1 MKGKNNVGKRN
12 KWRKSMVLALALA
25 GGLLFNTVQP
35 TVVHAEETS
44 QQMMD
49 KKAKIDTEVKKLQE
63 ELTKLQKEIDEKV
76 KVFNKVQADIKE
88 VDANIVDTKKRI
100 EQRSAILSDRMAA
113 YQAQDNTVGI
123 YLNAVLESKSFADL
137 MDRVVAVKTLMD
149 ADQELVDQQE
159 ADKANLEKQKATLD
173 EKQKELQKQF
183 QELQQKESEME
194 VKKAE
199 NEAKSLALKAQIAT
213 KQEEERLEAERKAA
227 EEEAARL
234 RALQAATPVV
244 QATNNNNNNNSD
256 TNTNTN
262 DNSNSNSNANNSSKA
277 NNVKSPQKVVVGS
290 GSGTASSGDA
300 ISTAKQF
307 LGRSYVWGGSN
318 PSTGFDCSGLVQWSY
333 KQAGV
338 SLPRTASQQYLATQ
352 RISASEAR
360 VGDLVFFSYGSGIAH
375 VGIYLG
381 NNTMIDA
388 QNKGVVIESL
398 DWWNQYLVGF
408 GRI

>member
-1 MKGKNNVGKRN
+1 MGKRN

-35 TVVHAEETS
+35 TEVHAEETS
-44 QQMMD
+44 QQMID

-63 ELTKLQKEIDEKV
+63 ELTNLQKEIDEKV
-76 KVFNKVQADIKE
+76 KVFNKVQTDIKDVDADITE
-88 VDANIVDTKKRI
+88 TEKRI
-100 EQRSAILSDRMAA
+100 EQRSKILSERMAA
-113 YQAQDNTVGI
+113 YQAQDDTVGV
-123 YLNAVLESKSFADL
+123 YLNVVLESKSFADL

-199 NEAKSLALKAQIAT
+199 NEAKSLALKAEIAT
-213 KQEEERLEAERKAA
+213 KQEEERLEAERKKA

-234 RALQAATPVV
+234 RALQAVTPVV
-244 QATNNNNNNNSD
+244 QATNGNG
-256 TNTNTN
+256 N
-262 DNSNSNSNANNSSKA
+262 DNSNSNNENNDSDGKKGNS
-277 NNVKSPQKVVVGS
+277 QKVVVGS
-290 GSGTASSGDA
+290 GAGTASSGDA

-307 LGRSYVWGGSN
+307 LGSSYVWGGNN

-338 SLPRTASQQYLATQ
+338 SLPRTASQQYSATQ

-360 VGDLVFFSYGSGIAH
+360 VGDLVFFSYGSGVAH

-408 GRI
+408 GRVQ

>member
-1 MKGKNNVGKRN
+1 
-12 KWRKSMVLALALA
+12 MVLALTLA

-44 QQMMD
+44 QQMID
-49 KKAKIDTEVKKLQE
+49 KKAKVDTEVKKLHE

-100 EQRSAILSDRMAA
+100 EQRSTILSDRMAA
-113 YQAQDNTVGI
+113 YQAQDNTVGT
-123 YLNAVLESKSFADL
+123 YLNAVLEARSLADL

-159 ADKANLEKQKATLD
+159 ADKANLEKQKTTLD

-234 RALQAATPVV
+234 RALQATTPVV
-244 QATNNNNNNNSD
+244 QATNSNDNNNNSNDNDNNNNN
-256 TNTNTN
+256 
-262 DNSNSNSNANNSSKA
+262 NANNSSKA
-277 NNVKSPQKVVVGS
+277 NDVKSPQKVVVGS

-360 VGDLVFFSYGSGIAH
+360 VGDLVFFSYGSGVAH

-408 GRI
+408 GRIQ

>member
-1 MKGKNNVGKRN
+1 VGKRN

-25 GGLLFNTVQP
+25 GGLLFNTIQP
-35 TVVHAEETS
+35 TEVHAEETS
-44 QQMMD
+44 QQMIE
-49 KKAKIDTEVKKLQE
+49 KKAEIDAQVKKLQE
-63 ELTKLQKEIDEKV
+63 ELQKLQQEIDAKV
-76 KVFNKVQADIKE
+76 KVFKQVQADIKE
-88 VDANIVDTKKRI
+88 VDASIVETQKRI
-100 EQRSAILSDRMAA
+100 EQRSKILSERMAA
-113 YQAQDNTVGI
+113 YQAQDNTVGV
-123 YLNAVLESKSFADL
+123 YLNVVLEAKSFADL

-159 ADKANLEKQKATLD
+159 ADKASLEQQKATLD

-244 QATNNNNNNNSD
+244 QATQNND
-256 TNTNTN
+256 GG
-262 DNSNSNSNANNSSKA
+262 
-277 NNVKSPQKVVVGS
+277 VPQKIVMGS
-290 GSGTASSGDA
+290 GAGTASSGDA

-307 LGRSYVWGGSN
+307 LGRPYVWGGSN

-338 SLPRTASQQYLATQ
+338 SLPRTASQQYLVTQ

-360 VGDLVFFSYGSGIAH
+360 VGDLVFFSYGSGVAH

-388 QNKGVVIESL
+388 QNNGIVIESL

-408 GRI
+408 GRIQ

>member
-1 MKGKNNVGKRN
+1 
-12 KWRKSMVLALALA
+12 MVLALTLA

-44 QQMMD
+44 QQMID
-49 KKAKIDTEVKKLQE
+49 KKAKVDTEVKKLHE

-100 EQRSAILSDRMAA
+100 EQRSTILSDRMAA
-113 YQAQDNTVGI
+113 YQAQDNTVGT
-123 YLNAVLESKSFADL
+123 YLNAVLEARSLADL

-159 ADKANLEKQKATLD
+159 ADKANLEKQKTTLD

-234 RALQAATPVV
+234 RALQATTPVV
-244 QATNNNNNNNSD
+244 QATNSNDNNNNSNDNNNNSNDNNNNN
-256 TNTNTN
+256 
-262 DNSNSNSNANNSSKA
+262 NANNSSKA
-277 NNVKSPQKVVVGS
+277 NDVKSPQKVVVGS

-360 VGDLVFFSYGSGIAH
+360 VGDLVFFSYGSGVAH

-408 GRI
+408 CRIQ

>member
-1 MKGKNNVGKRN
+1 MGKRN

-44 QQMMD
+44 QQMID

-88 VDANIVDTKKRI
+88 VDADIVDTKKRI
-100 EQRSAILSDRMAA
+100 EQRSAILNDRMAA
-113 YQAQDNTVGI
+113 YQAQDNTVGV
-123 YLNAVLESKSFADL
+123 YLNAVLEAKSFADL

-244 QATNNNNNNNSD
+244 QATNNNANNN
-256 TNTNTN
+256 T
-262 DNSNSNSNANNSSKA
+262 SNSNTSNANNSGKA
-277 NNVKSPQKVVVGS
+277 NNEKASQKVVVGS

-408 GRI
+408 GRIQ

>member
-1 MKGKNNVGKRN
+1 
-12 KWRKSMVLALALA
+12 MVLALALA
-25 GGLLFNTVQP
+25 GGLLFNTIQP
-35 TVVHAEETS
+35 TEVHAEETS
-44 QQMMD
+44 QQMIE
-49 KKAKIDTEVKKLQE
+49 KKAEIDAQVKKLQE
-63 ELTKLQKEIDEKV
+63 ELTKLQQEIDAKV
-76 KVFNKVQADIKE
+76 KIFKQVQADIKE
-88 VDANIVDTKKRI
+88 VDASIVETQKRI
-100 EQRSAILSDRMAA
+100 EQRSKILSERMAA
-113 YQAQDNTVGI
+113 YQAQDNTVGV
-123 YLNAVLESKSFADL
+123 YLNVVLEAKSFADL

-159 ADKANLEKQKATLD
+159 ADKASLEQQKATLD

-244 QATNNNNNNNSD
+244 QATQNND
-256 TNTNTN
+256 GG
-262 DNSNSNSNANNSSKA
+262 
-277 NNVKSPQKVVVGS
+277 VPQKIVMGS
-290 GSGTASSGDA
+290 GAGTASSGDA

-307 LGRSYVWGGSN
+307 LGRPYVWGGSN

-360 VGDLVFFSYGSGIAH
+360 VGDLVFFSYGSGVAH

-388 QNKGVVIESL
+388 QNNGIVIESL

-408 GRI
+408 GRIQ

>member
-1 MKGKNNVGKRN
+1 MGKRN
-12 KWRKSMVLALALA
+12 KWRKSMVLALTLA

-44 QQMMD
+44 QQMID
-49 KKAKIDTEVKKLQE
+49 KKAKVDTEVKKLHE

-100 EQRSAILSDRMAA
+100 EQRSTILSDRMAA
-113 YQAQDNTVGI
+113 YQAQDNTVGT
-123 YLNAVLESKSFADL
+123 YLNAVLEARSLADL

-159 ADKANLEKQKATLD
+159 ADKANLEKQKTTLD

-234 RALQAATPVV
+234 RALQATTPVV
-244 QATNNNNNNNSD
+244 QATNNNDNNDNNNNS
-256 TNTNTN
+256 N
-262 DNSNSNSNANNSSKA
+262 DNNSNANNSSKA
-277 NNVKSPQKVVVGS
+277 NNVESPQKVVVGS

-333 KQAGV
+333 NQAGV

-360 VGDLVFFSYGSGIAH
+360 VGDLVFFSYGSGVAH

-408 GRI
+408 GRIQ

>member
-1 MKGKNNVGKRN
+1 MKGNEGNVGKRN

-25 GGLLFNTVQP
+25 GGLLFNTIQP
-35 TVVHAEETS
+35 TEVHAEETS
-44 QQMMD
+44 QQMIE
-49 KKAKIDTEVKKLQE
+49 KKAEIDKQVKKLEQ
-63 ELTKLQKEIDEKV
+63 ELTKLQQEIDAKV
-76 KVFNKVQADIKE
+76 KVFKQVQAEIKE
-88 VDANIVDTKKRI
+88 VDASIVETQKRI
-100 EQRSAILSDRMAA
+100 EQRSKILSERMAA
-113 YQAQDNTVGI
+113 YQAQDNTVGV
-123 YLNAVLESKSFADL
+123 YLNVVLEAKSFADL

-159 ADKANLEKQKATLD
+159 ADKASLVQQKATLD

-244 QATNNNNNNNSD
+244 QATQNNGGGQ
-256 TNTNTN
+256 
-262 DNSNSNSNANNSSKA
+262 
-277 NNVKSPQKVVVGS
+277 PQKIIVGS
-290 GSGTASSGDA
+290 GAGTASSGDA

-307 LGRSYVWGGSN
+307 LGRPYVWGGSN

-360 VGDLVFFSYGSGIAH
+360 VGDLVFFSYGSGVAH

-388 QNKGVVIESL
+388 QNNGVVIESL

-408 GRI
+408 GRIQ

>member
-1 MKGKNNVGKRN
+1 MGKRN

-25 GGLLFNTVQP
+25 GGLLFNTIQP
-35 TVVHAEETS
+35 TEVHAEETS
-44 QQMMD
+44 QQMIE
-49 KKAKIDTEVKKLQE
+49 KKAEIDAQVKKLQE
-63 ELTKLQKEIDEKV
+63 ELQKLQQEIDAKV
-76 KVFNKVQADIKE
+76 KVFKQVQADIKE
-88 VDANIVDTKKRI
+88 VDASIVETQKRI
-100 EQRSAILSDRMAA
+100 EQRSKILSERMAA
-113 YQAQDNTVGI
+113 YQAQDNTVGV
-123 YLNAVLESKSFADL
+123 YLNVVLEAKSFADL

-159 ADKANLEKQKATLD
+159 ADKASLEQQKATLD

-244 QATNNNNNNNSD
+244 QATQNND
-256 TNTNTN
+256 GG
-262 DNSNSNSNANNSSKA
+262 
-277 NNVKSPQKVVVGS
+277 VPQKIVMGS
-290 GSGTASSGDA
+290 GAGTASSGDA

-307 LGRSYVWGGSN
+307 LGRPYVWGGSN

-338 SLPRTASQQYLATQ
+338 SLPRTASQQYLVTQ

-360 VGDLVFFSYGSGIAH
+360 VGDLVFFSYGSGVAH

-388 QNKGVVIESL
+388 QNNGIVIESL

-408 GRI
+408 GRIQ

>member
-1 MKGKNNVGKRN
+1 VKGKNNVGKRN

-44 QQMMD
+44 QQMID

-123 YLNAVLESKSFADL
+123 YLNAVLEAKSFADL

-159 ADKANLEKQKATLD
+159 ADKANLEKQKAILD

-244 QATNNNNNNNSD
+244 QATNNN
-256 TNTNTN
+256 
-262 DNSNSNSNANNSSKA
+262 ANFSSKA
-277 NNVKSPQKVVVGS
+277 NDGKSPQKVAVGS
-290 GSGTASSGDA
+290 GAGTASSGDA

-338 SLPRTASQQYLATQ
+338 SLPRTASQQYLTTQ
-352 RISASEAR
+352 HISASQAR

-381 NNTMIDA
+381 NNTMINA

-408 GRI
+408 GRIQ

>member
-1 MKGKNNVGKRN
+1 
-12 KWRKSMVLALALA
+12 MVLALTLA
-25 GGLLFNTVQP
+25 SGLLFNTVQP

-44 QQMMD
+44 QQMID
-49 KKAKIDTEVKKLQE
+49 KKAKVDTEVKKLHE

-100 EQRSAILSDRMAA
+100 EQRSTILSDRMAA
-113 YQAQDNTVGI
+113 YQAQDNTVGT
-123 YLNAVLESKSFADL
+123 YLNAVLEARSLADL

-159 ADKANLEKQKATLD
+159 ADKANLEKQKTTLD

-234 RALQAATPVV
+234 RALQATTPVV
-244 QATNNNNNNNSD
+244 QATNSNDNNNNSNDNNNNNN
-256 TNTNTN
+256 NNN
-262 DNSNSNSNANNSSKA
+262 NANNSSKA
-277 NNVKSPQKVVVGS
+277 NDVKSPQNVVVGS

-360 VGDLVFFSYGSGIAH
+360 VGDLVFFSYGSGVAH

-408 GRI
+408 GRIQ

>member
-1 MKGKNNVGKRN
+1 MGKRN
-12 KWRKSMVLALALA
+12 KWRKSMVLTLALA
-25 GGLLFNTVQP
+25 GGLLLNTIQP
-35 TVVHAEETS
+35 TEVHAEETS
-44 QQMMD
+44 QQMIE
-49 KKAKIDTEVKKLQE
+49 KKAQIDAEVKKLQE
-63 ELTKLQKEIDEKV
+63 ELTKLQKEIDAKV
-76 KVFNKVQADIKE
+76 KVFNQVQAEIKE
-88 VDANIVDTKKRI
+88 VDANIVETEKRI
-100 EQRSAILSDRMAA
+100 EQRSKILSERMAA
-113 YQAQDNTVGI
+113 YQAQDNTVGV
-123 YLNAVLESKSFADL
+123 YLNVVLEAKSFADL

-159 ADKANLEKQKATLD
+159 ADKASLEQQKATLD
-173 EKQKELQKQF
+173 QKQKELQKQF

-244 QATNNNNNNNSD
+244 QQATAAG
-256 TNTNTN
+256 
-262 DNSNSNSNANNSSKA
+262 NAA
-277 NNVKSPQKVVVGS
+277 PQITVGS
-290 GSGTASSGDA
+290 GAGTASSGGA
-300 ISTAKQF
+300 IATAKQF

-360 VGDLVFFSYGSGIAH
+360 VGDLVFFSYGSGVAH

-381 NNTMIDA
+381 NNTMINA

>member
-1 MKGKNNVGKRN
+1 
-12 KWRKSMVLALALA
+12 MVLALTLA

-44 QQMMD
+44 QQMID
-49 KKAKIDTEVKKLQE
+49 KKAKVDTEVKKLHE

-88 VDANIVDTKKRI
+88 VDVNIVDTKKRI
-100 EQRSAILSDRMAA
+100 EQRSTILSDRMAA
-113 YQAQDNTVGI
+113 YQAQDNTVGT
-123 YLNAVLESKSFADL
+123 YLNAVLEARSLADL

-159 ADKANLEKQKATLD
+159 ADKANLEKQKTTLD

-234 RALQAATPVV
+234 RALQATTPVV
-244 QATNNNNNNNSD
+244 QATNSNDNNNNSNDNNNNN
-256 TNTNTN
+256 
-262 DNSNSNSNANNSSKA
+262 NANNSSKA
-277 NNVKSPQKVVVGS
+277 NDVKSPQNVVVGS

-360 VGDLVFFSYGSGIAH
+360 VGDLVFFSYGSGVAH

-408 GRI
+408 GRIQ

>member
-1 MKGKNNVGKRN
+1 MGKRN

-35 TVVHAEETS
+35 TEVHAEETS
-44 QQMMD
+44 QQMIE
-49 KKAKIDTEVKKLQE
+49 KKAEIDTQVKKLQE

-76 KVFNKVQADIKE
+76 KVFKQVQAEIKE
-88 VDANIVDTKKRI
+88 VDASIVETKKRI
-100 EQRSAILSDRMAA
+100 EQRSKILSERMAA
-113 YQAQDNTVGI
+113 YQAQDNTVGV
-123 YLNAVLESKSFADL
+123 YLNVVLESKSFADL

-159 ADKANLEKQKATLD
+159 ADKVSLEQQKATLD

-244 QATNNNNNNNSD
+244 QTIQNND
-256 TNTNTN
+256 GGQQ
-262 DNSNSNSNANNSSKA
+262 
-277 NNVKSPQKVVVGS
+277 PQKIIVGS
-290 GSGTASSGDA
+290 GTGTASSGDA

-307 LGRSYVWGGSN
+307 LGRPYVWGGSN
-318 PSTGFDCSGLVQWSY
+318 PTSGFDCSGLVQWSY

-352 RISASEAR
+352 RISAGEAR
-360 VGDLVFFSYGSGIAH
+360 VGDLVFFSYGSGVAH

-388 QNKGVVIESL
+388 QNNGVVIESL

-408 GRI
+408 GRIQ

>member
-1 MKGKNNVGKRN
+1 
-12 KWRKSMVLALALA
+12 MVLALTLA

-44 QQMMD
+44 QQMID
-49 KKAKIDTEVKKLQE
+49 KKAKVDKEVKKLHE
-63 ELTKLQKEIDEKV
+63 ELAKLQKEIDEKV

-100 EQRSAILSDRMAA
+100 EQRSTILSDRMAA
-113 YQAQDNTVGI
+113 YQAQDNTVGT
-123 YLNAVLESKSFADL
+123 YLNAVLEARSLADL

-159 ADKANLEKQKATLD
+159 ADKANLEKQKTTLD

-213 KQEEERLEAERKAA
+213 KQDEERLEAERKAA

-234 RALQAATPVV
+234 RALQATTPVV
-244 QATNNNNNNNSD
+244 QATNSNDNNNNS
-256 TNTNTN
+256 N
-262 DNSNSNSNANNSSKA
+262 DNNNNSNDNNSNANSSSKA
-277 NNVKSPQKVVVGS
+277 NDVKSPQNVVVGS

-360 VGDLVFFSYGSGIAH
+360 VGDLVFFSYGSGVAH

-408 GRI
+408 GRIQ

>member
-1 MKGKNNVGKRN
+1 MKGNEGNVAKRN

-25 GGLLFNTVQP
+25 GGILFNTIQP
-35 TVVHAEETS
+35 TEVHAEETS
-44 QQMMD
+44 QQMIE
-49 KKAKIDTEVKKLQE
+49 KKAEIDAQIKKLQE
-63 ELTKLQKEIDEKV
+63 ELTKLQQEIDAKV
-76 KVFNKVQADIKE
+76 KVFKQVQADIKE
-88 VDANIVDTKKRI
+88 VDASIVETQKRI
-100 EQRSAILSDRMAA
+100 EQRSKILSERMAA
-113 YQAQDNTVGI
+113 YQAQDNTVGV
-123 YLNAVLESKSFADL
+123 YLNVVLEAKSFADL

-159 ADKANLEKQKATLD
+159 ADKASLEQQKATLD

-199 NEAKSLALKAQIAT
+199 NEAKSLALKAEIAT

-234 RALQAATPVV
+234 RALQAATPVI
-244 QATNNNNNNNSD
+244 QATQNNGGGE
-256 TNTNTN
+256 
-262 DNSNSNSNANNSSKA
+262 
-277 NNVKSPQKVVVGS
+277 PQKIIVGS
-290 GSGTASSGDA
+290 GAGTVSSGDA

-307 LGRSYVWGGSN
+307 LGRPYVWGGSN

-352 RISASEAR
+352 RISAGEAR
-360 VGDLVFFSYGSGIAH
+360 VGDLVFFSYGSGVAH

-388 QNKGVVIESL
+388 QNNGVVIESL

-408 GRI
+408 GRIQ

>member
-1 MKGKNNVGKRN
+1 MKGNEGIVAKRN

-25 GGLLFNTVQP
+25 GGLLFNTIQP
-35 TVVHAEETS
+35 TEVHAEETS
-44 QQMMD
+44 QQMIE
-49 KKAKIDTEVKKLQE
+49 KKAEIDAQIKKLQE
-63 ELTKLQKEIDEKV
+63 ELTKLQQEIDAKV
-76 KVFNKVQADIKE
+76 KVFKQVQADIKE
-88 VDANIVDTKKRI
+88 VDASIVETQKRI
-100 EQRSAILSDRMAA
+100 EQRSKILSERMAA
-113 YQAQDNTVGI
+113 YQAQDNTVGV
-123 YLNAVLESKSFADL
+123 YLNVVLEAKSFADL

-159 ADKANLEKQKATLD
+159 ADKASLEQQKATLD

-199 NEAKSLALKAQIAT
+199 NEAKSLALKAEIAT

-234 RALQAATPVV
+234 RALQAATPVI
-244 QATNNNNNNNSD
+244 QATQNNGGGE
-256 TNTNTN
+256 
-262 DNSNSNSNANNSSKA
+262 
-277 NNVKSPQKVVVGS
+277 PQKIIVGS
-290 GSGTASSGDA
+290 GAGTVSSGDA

-307 LGRSYVWGGSN
+307 LGRPYVWGGSN

-352 RISASEAR
+352 RISAGEAR
-360 VGDLVFFSYGSGIAH
+360 VGDLVFFSYGSGVAH

-388 QNKGVVIESL
+388 QNNGVVIESL

-408 GRI
+408 GRIQ

>member
-1 MKGKNNVGKRN
+1 
-12 KWRKSMVLALALA
+12 MVLALTLA

-44 QQMMD
+44 QQMID
-49 KKAKIDTEVKKLQE
+49 KKAKVDTEVKKLHE

-100 EQRSAILSDRMAA
+100 EQRSTILSDRMAA
-113 YQAQDNTVGI
+113 YQAQDNTVGT
-123 YLNAVLESKSFADL
+123 YLNAVLEARSLADL

-159 ADKANLEKQKATLD
+159 ADKANLEKQKTTLD

-234 RALQAATPVV
+234 RALQATTPVV
-244 QATNNNNNNNSD
+244 QATNSNDNNNNSNDNNNNSNDNNNNN
-256 TNTNTN
+256 
-262 DNSNSNSNANNSSKA
+262 NANNSSKA
-277 NNVKSPQKVVVGS
+277 NDVKSPQKVVVGS

-360 VGDLVFFSYGSGIAH
+360 VGDLVFFSYGSGVAH

-408 GRI
+408 GRIQ

>member
-1 MKGKNNVGKRN
+1 MGKRN

-44 QQMMD
+44 QQMID

-88 VDANIVDTKKRI
+88 VDADIVDTKKRI
-100 EQRSAILSDRMAA
+100 EQRSAILNDRMAA
-113 YQAQDNTVGI
+113 YQAQDNTVGV
-123 YLNAVLESKSFADL
+123 YLNAVLEAKSFADL

-159 ADKANLEKQKATLD
+159 ADKANLEKQKTTLD

-244 QATNNNNNNNSD
+244 QATNNNVNNN
-256 TNTNTN
+256 T
-262 DNSNSNSNANNSSKA
+262 SNSNTSNANNSGKA
-277 NNVKSPQKVVVGS
+277 NNEKAPQKVVVGS

-408 GRI
+408 GRIQ

>member
-1 MKGKNNVGKRN
+1 MGKRN
-12 KWRKSMVLALALA
+12 KWRKSMVLALTLA

-44 QQMMD
+44 QQMID
-49 KKAKIDTEVKKLQE
+49 KKAKVDTEVKKLHE

-100 EQRSAILSDRMAA
+100 EQRSTILSDRMAA
-113 YQAQDNTVGI
+113 YQAQDNTVGT
-123 YLNAVLESKSFADL
+123 YLNAVLEARSLADL

-159 ADKANLEKQKATLD
+159 ADKANLEKQKTTLD

-234 RALQAATPVV
+234 RALQATTPVV
-244 QATNNNNNNNSD
+244 QATNSNDNNNNS
-256 TNTNTN
+256 N
-262 DNSNSNSNANNSSKA
+262 DNNSNDNNSNANNSSKA
-277 NNVKSPQKVVVGS
+277 NDVKSPQNVVVGS

-360 VGDLVFFSYGSGIAH
+360 VGDLVFFSYGSGVAH

-408 GRI
+408 GRIQ

>member
-1 MKGKNNVGKRN
+1 MSKRN

-35 TVVHAEETS
+35 IEAHAEETS
-44 QQMMD
+44 QQMIE
-49 KKAKIDTEVKKLQE
+49 KKAQIDAEVKKLE
-63 ELTKLQKEIDEKV
+63 TELTKLQKEIDEKV
-76 KVFNKVQADIKE
+76 KVFNQVQEDIKE
-88 VDANIVDTKKRI
+88 VDADIVETEKRI
-100 EQRSAILSDRMAA
+100 EQRTEILSDRMAA
-113 YQAQDNTVGI
+113 YQAQDNTMGV
-123 YLNAVLESKSFADL
+123 YLSVVLEAKSFADL

-149 ADQELVDQQE
+149 ADQELVAQQE
-159 ADKANLEKQKATLD
+159 ADKENLKVQKATLD

-213 KQEEERLEAERKAA
+213 KQEEERLEAARKAA

-234 RALQAATPVV
+234 RSLQAATPVA
-244 QATNNNNNNNSD
+244 QQNGT
-256 TNTNTN
+256 TQT
-262 DNSNSNSNANNSSKA
+262 
-277 NNVKSPQKVVVGS
+277 VVVGS
-290 GSGTASSGDA
+290 GAGTAVSGDA
-300 ISTAKQF
+300 ISVAKQF
-307 LGRSYVWGGSN
+307 LGRPYVWGGSN

-338 SLPRTASQQYLATQ
+338 SLPRTASQQYLATK

-360 VGDLVFFSYGSGIAH
+360 VGDLVFFSYGSGVAH

-381 NNTMIDA
+381 NNTMINA

-398 DWWNQYLVGF
+398 DWWNKYLVGF

>member
-1 MKGKNNVGKRN
+1 
-12 KWRKSMVLALALA
+12 MVLALSLA
-25 GGLLFNTVQP
+25 GGLLFNTIQP
-35 TVVHAEETS
+35 TEVHAEETS
-44 QQMMD
+44 QQMIE
-49 KKAKIDTEVKKLQE
+49 KKAEIDAQIKKLQE
-63 ELTKLQKEIDEKV
+63 ELTKLQQEIDAKV
-76 KVFNKVQADIKE
+76 KVFKQVQADIKE
-88 VDANIVDTKKRI
+88 VDASIAETQKRI
-100 EQRSAILSDRMAA
+100 EQRSKILSERMAA
-113 YQAQDNTVGI
+113 YQAQDNTVGV
-123 YLNAVLESKSFADL
+123 YLNVVLEAKSFADL

-159 ADKANLEKQKATLD
+159 ADKASLEQQKATLD

-199 NEAKSLALKAQIAT
+199 NEAKSLALKAEIAT

-234 RALQAATPVV
+234 RALQAATPVI
-244 QATNNNNNNNSD
+244 QATQNNGGGE
-256 TNTNTN
+256 
-262 DNSNSNSNANNSSKA
+262 
-277 NNVKSPQKVVVGS
+277 PQKIIVGS
-290 GSGTASSGDA
+290 GAGTVSSGDA

-307 LGRSYVWGGSN
+307 LGRPYVWGGSN

-352 RISASEAR
+352 RISAGEAR
-360 VGDLVFFSYGSGIAH
+360 VGDLVFFSYGSGVAH

-388 QNKGVVIESL
+388 QNNGVVIESL

-408 GRI
+408 GRIQ

>member
-1 MKGKNNVGKRN
+1 MGKRN

-44 QQMMD
+44 QQMID

-113 YQAQDNTVGI
+113 YQAQDTTVGI
-123 YLNAVLESKSFADL
+123 YLNAVLEAKSVADL

-159 ADKANLEKQKATLD
+159 ADKANLEKQKVTLD

-244 QATNNNNNNNSD
+244 QATNNNANDNNGNNNNS
-256 TNTNTN
+256 NTSNA
-262 DNSNSNSNANNSSKA
+262 SNSAKA
-277 NNVKSPQKVVVGS
+277 NNEKSSQKVVVGS

-408 GRI
+408 GRIQ

>member
-1 MKGKNNVGKRN
+1 MKGNEGNVAKRN

-25 GGLLFNTVQP
+25 GGLLFNTIQP
-35 TVVHAEETS
+35 TEVQAEETS
-44 QQMMD
+44 QQMIE
-49 KKAKIDTEVKKLQE
+49 KKAEIDAQIKKLQE
-63 ELTKLQKEIDEKV
+63 ELTKLQQEIDAKV
-76 KVFNKVQADIKE
+76 KVFKQVQADIKE
-88 VDANIVDTKKRI
+88 VDASIVETQKRI
-100 EQRSAILSDRMAA
+100 EQRSKILSERMAA
-113 YQAQDNTVGI
+113 YQAQDNTVGV
-123 YLNAVLESKSFADL
+123 YLNVVLEAKSFADL

-159 ADKANLEKQKATLD
+159 ADKASLEQQKATLD

-199 NEAKSLALKAQIAT
+199 NEAKSLALKAEIAT

-244 QATNNNNNNNSD
+244 QATQNNGGGE
-256 TNTNTN
+256 
-262 DNSNSNSNANNSSKA
+262 
-277 NNVKSPQKVVVGS
+277 PQKIIVGS
-290 GSGTASSGDA
+290 GAGTVSSGDA

-307 LGRSYVWGGSN
+307 LGRPYVWGGSN

-352 RISASEAR
+352 RVSASEAR
-360 VGDLVFFSYGSGIAH
+360 VGDLVFFSYGSGVAH

-388 QNKGVVIESL
+388 QNNGVVIESL

-408 GRI
+408 GRIQ

>member
-1 MKGKNNVGKRN
+1 MKGNEGNVAKRN

-25 GGLLFNTVQP
+25 GGLLFNTIQP
-35 TVVHAEETS
+35 TEVHAEETS
-44 QQMMD
+44 QQMIE
-49 KKAKIDTEVKKLQE
+49 KKAEIDAQIKKLQE
-63 ELTKLQKEIDEKV
+63 ELTKLQQEIDAKV
-76 KVFNKVQADIKE
+76 KVFKQVQADIKE
-88 VDANIVDTKKRI
+88 VDASIVETQKRI
-100 EQRSAILSDRMAA
+100 EQRSEILSERMAA
-113 YQAQDNTVGI
+113 YQAQDNTVGV
-123 YLNAVLESKSFADL
+123 YLNVVLEAKSFADL

-159 ADKANLEKQKATLD
+159 ADKASLEQQKATLD

-199 NEAKSLALKAQIAT
+199 NEAKSLALKAEIAT

-234 RALQAATPVV
+234 RALQAATPVI
-244 QATNNNNNNNSD
+244 QATQNNGGGE
-256 TNTNTN
+256 
-262 DNSNSNSNANNSSKA
+262 
-277 NNVKSPQKVVVGS
+277 PQKIIVGS
-290 GSGTASSGDA
+290 GAGTVSSGDA

-307 LGRSYVWGGSN
+307 LGRPYVWGGSN

-352 RISASEAR
+352 RISAGEAR
-360 VGDLVFFSYGSGIAH
+360 VGDLVFFSYGSGVAH

-388 QNKGVVIESL
+388 QNNGVVIESL

-408 GRI
+408 GRIQ

>member
-1 MKGKNNVGKRN
+1 
-12 KWRKSMVLALALA
+12 MVLALALA

-35 TVVHAEETS
+35 TEVHAEETS
-44 QQMMD
+44 QQMID
-49 KKAKIDTEVKKLQE
+49 KKAKIDAEVKKLQE
-63 ELTKLQKEIDEKV
+63 ELTKLQQEIDEKV
-76 KVFNKVQADIKE
+76 KVFNKVQADIK
-88 VDANIVDTKKRI
+88 AVDTDIKETEKRI
-100 EQRSAILSDRMAA
+100 EQRSKILSERMAA
-113 YQAQDNTVGI
+113 YQAQDDTVGV
-123 YLNAVLESKSFADL
+123 YLNVVLESKSFADL

-199 NEAKSLALKAQIAT
+199 NEAKSLALKAEIAT
-213 KQEEERLEAERKAA
+213 KKEEERLEAERKKA

-234 RALQAATPVV
+234 RALQSATPVV
-244 QATNNNNNNNSD
+244 QATNGNGNDSGSD
-256 TNTNTN
+256 K
-262 DNSNSNSNANNSSKA
+262 DSSNSNNGNKGNA
-277 NNVKSPQKVVVGS
+277 QKVVVGS
-290 GSGTASSGDA
+290 GAGTASSGDA

-307 LGRSYVWGGSN
+307 LGSSYVWGGSS

-333 KQAGV
+333 AQAGV

-360 VGDLVFFSYGSGIAH
+360 VGDLVFFSYGSGVAH

-408 GRI
+408 GRIQ

>member
-1 MKGKNNVGKRN
+1 MGKRN
-12 KWRKSMVLALALA
+12 KWRKSVVLALALA
-25 GGLLFNTVQP
+25 GGLLFNTIQP
-35 TVVHAEETS
+35 TEVHAEETS
-44 QQMMD
+44 QQMIE
-49 KKAKIDTEVKKLQE
+49 KKAEIDAQVKKLQE
-63 ELTKLQKEIDEKV
+63 ELTNLQKEIDEKV
-76 KVFNKVQADIKE
+76 KVFKQVQAEIKE
-88 VDANIVDTKKRI
+88 VDASIVETKKRI
-100 EQRSAILSDRMAA
+100 EQRSKILSERMAA
-113 YQAQDNTVGI
+113 YQAQDNTVGV
-123 YLNAVLESKSFADL
+123 YLNVVLEAKSFADL

-159 ADKANLEKQKATLD
+159 ADKASLEQQKAILD
-173 EKQKELQKQF
+173 EKQQELQKQF

-244 QATNNNNNNNSD
+244 QATQNNGD
-256 TNTNTN
+256 GQQ
-262 DNSNSNSNANNSSKA
+262 
-277 NNVKSPQKVVVGS
+277 PQKIIVGS
-290 GSGTASSGDA
+290 GAGTASSGDA

-307 LGRSYVWGGSN
+307 LGRPYVWGGSN
-318 PSTGFDCSGLVQWSY
+318 PTSGFDCSGLVQWSY

-352 RISASEAR
+352 RISAGEAR
-360 VGDLVFFSYGSGIAH
+360 VGDLVFFSYGSGVAH

-388 QNKGVVIESL
+388 QNNGVVIESL

-408 GRI
+408 GRIQ

>member
-1 MKGKNNVGKRN
+1 MAKRN

-25 GGLLFNTVQP
+25 GGLLFNTIQP
-35 TVVHAEETS
+35 TEVHAEETS
-44 QQMMD
+44 QQMIE
-49 KKAKIDTEVKKLQE
+49 KKAEIDAQIKKLQE
-63 ELTKLQKEIDEKV
+63 ELTKLQHEIDAKV
-76 KVFNKVQADIKE
+76 KVFKQVQADIKE
-88 VDANIVDTKKRI
+88 VDASIVETQKRI
-100 EQRSAILSDRMAA
+100 EQRSKILSERMAA
-113 YQAQDNTVGI
+113 YQAQDNTVGV
-123 YLNAVLESKSFADL
+123 YLNVVLEAKSFADL

-159 ADKANLEKQKATLD
+159 ADKASLEQQKATLD

-199 NEAKSLALKAQIAT
+199 NEAKSLALKAEIAT

-234 RALQAATPVV
+234 RALQAATPVI
-244 QATNNNNNNNSD
+244 QATQNNGGGE
-256 TNTNTN
+256 
-262 DNSNSNSNANNSSKA
+262 
-277 NNVKSPQKVVVGS
+277 PQKIIVGS
-290 GSGTASSGDA
+290 GAGTVSSGDA

-307 LGRSYVWGGSN
+307 LGRPYVWGGSN

-352 RISASEAR
+352 RISAGEAR
-360 VGDLVFFSYGSGIAH
+360 VGDLVFFSYGSGVAH

-388 QNKGVVIESL
+388 QNNGVVIESL

-408 GRI
+408 GRIQ

>member
-1 MKGKNNVGKRN
+1 MKGNEGNVAKRN

-25 GGLLFNTVQP
+25 GGLLFNTIQP
-35 TVVHAEETS
+35 TEVHAEETS
-44 QQMMD
+44 QQMIE
-49 KKAKIDTEVKKLQE
+49 KKAEIDAQIKKLQE
-63 ELTKLQKEIDEKV
+63 ELTKLQQEIDAKV
-76 KVFNKVQADIKE
+76 KVFKQVQADIKE
-88 VDANIVDTKKRI
+88 VDASIVETQKRI
-100 EQRSAILSDRMAA
+100 EQRSKILSERMAA
-113 YQAQDNTVGI
+113 YQAQDNTVGV
-123 YLNAVLESKSFADL
+123 YLNVVLEAKSFADL

-159 ADKANLEKQKATLD
+159 ADKASLEQQKATLD

-199 NEAKSLALKAQIAT
+199 NEAKSLALKAEIAT

-234 RALQAATPVV
+234 RALQAATPVI
-244 QATNNNNNNNSD
+244 QATQNNGGGE
-256 TNTNTN
+256 
-262 DNSNSNSNANNSSKA
+262 
-277 NNVKSPQKVVVGS
+277 PQKIIVGS
-290 GSGTASSGDA
+290 GAGTVSSGDA
-300 ISTAKQF
+300 ITTAKQF
-307 LGRSYVWGGSN
+307 LGRPYVWGGSN

-352 RISASEAR
+352 RISAGEAR
-360 VGDLVFFSYGSGIAH
+360 VGDLVFFSYGSGVAH

-388 QNKGVVIESL
+388 QNNGVVIESL

-408 GRI
+408 GRIQ

>member
-1 MKGKNNVGKRN
+1 MGKRN
-12 KWRKSMVLALALA
+12 KWRKSMVLTIALA

-35 TVVHAEETS
+35 TEVHAEETS
-44 QQMMD
+44 QQMIE
-49 KKAKIDTEVKKLQE
+49 KKAQIDAEVKKLE
-63 ELTKLQKEIDEKV
+63 AELTDLQNDIDEKV
-76 KVFNKVQADIKE
+76 KVFNQVQAEIKE
-88 VDANIVDTKKRI
+88 VDASIVETEKRI
-100 EQRSAILSDRMAA
+100 EQRSAILNERMAA
-113 YQAQDNTVGI
+113 YQAQDNTVGV
-123 YLNAVLESKSFADL
+123 YLSVVLEAKSFADL

-149 ADQELVDQQE
+149 ADQELVNQQE
-159 ADKANLEKQKATLD
+159 ADKVKLEEQKATLD
-173 EKQKELQKQF
+173 EKQKELQTQF
-183 QELQQKESEME
+183 QALQQKESEME

-234 RALQAATPVV
+234 RALQSATPVM
-244 QATNNNNNNNSD
+244 QTTNNGGG
-256 TNTNTN
+256 
-262 DNSNSNSNANNSSKA
+262 K
-277 NNVKSPQKVVVGS
+277 PQSIVVGS

-360 VGDLVFFSYGSGIAH
+360 VGDLVFFSYGSGVAH

-408 GRI
+408 GRIQ

>member
-1 MKGKNNVGKRN
+1 
-12 KWRKSMVLALALA
+12 MVLALTLA

-44 QQMMD
+44 QQMID
-49 KKAKIDTEVKKLQE
+49 KKAKVDTEVKKLHE

-100 EQRSAILSDRMAA
+100 EQRSTILSDRMAA
-113 YQAQDNTVGI
+113 YQAQDNTVGT
-123 YLNAVLESKSFADL
+123 YLNAVLEARSLADL

-159 ADKANLEKQKATLD
+159 ADKANLEKQKTTLD

-234 RALQAATPVV
+234 RALQATTPVV
-244 QATNNNNNNNSD
+244 QATNNNDNNDNNNNS
-256 TNTNTN
+256 N
-262 DNSNSNSNANNSSKA
+262 DNNSNANNSSKA
-277 NNVKSPQKVVVGS
+277 NNVESPQKVVVGS

-333 KQAGV
+333 NQAGV

-360 VGDLVFFSYGSGIAH
+360 VGDLVFFSYGSGVAH

-408 GRI
+408 GRIQ

>member
-1 MKGKNNVGKRN
+1 MGKRN
-12 KWRKSMVLALALA
+12 KWRKSMVLALTLA

-44 QQMMD
+44 QQMID
-49 KKAKIDTEVKKLQE
+49 KKAKVDTEVKKLHE

-100 EQRSAILSDRMAA
+100 EQRSTILSDRMAA
-113 YQAQDNTVGI
+113 YQAQDNTVGT
-123 YLNAVLESKSFADL
+123 YLNAVLEARSLADL

-159 ADKANLEKQKATLD
+159 ADKANLEKQKTTLD

-234 RALQAATPVV
+234 RALQATTPVV
-244 QATNNNNNNNSD
+244 QATNSNDNNNNSNDNNNNN
-256 TNTNTN
+256 
-262 DNSNSNSNANNSSKA
+262 NANNSSKA
-277 NNVKSPQKVVVGS
+277 NDVKSPQNVVVGS

-360 VGDLVFFSYGSGIAH
+360 VGDLVFFSYGSGVAH

-408 GRI
+408 GRIQ

>member
-1 MKGKNNVGKRN
+1 MGKRN
-12 KWRKSMVLALALA
+12 KWRKSMVLALTLA

-44 QQMMD
+44 QQMID
-49 KKAKIDTEVKKLQE
+49 KKAKVDKEVKKLHE
-63 ELTKLQKEIDEKV
+63 ELAKLQKEIDEKV

-100 EQRSAILSDRMAA
+100 EQRSTILSDRMAA
-113 YQAQDNTVGI
+113 YQAQDNTVGT
-123 YLNAVLESKSFADL
+123 YLNAVLEARSLADL

-159 ADKANLEKQKATLD
+159 ADKANLEKQKTTLD

-213 KQEEERLEAERKAA
+213 KQDEERLEAERKAA

-234 RALQAATPVV
+234 RALQATTPVV
-244 QATNNNNNNNSD
+244 QATNSNDNNNNS
-256 TNTNTN
+256 N
-262 DNSNSNSNANNSSKA
+262 DNNNNSNDNNSNANSSSKA
-277 NNVKSPQKVVVGS
+277 NDVKSPQNVVVGS

-360 VGDLVFFSYGSGIAH
+360 VGDLVFFSYGSGVAH

-408 GRI
+408 GRIQ

>member
-1 MKGKNNVGKRN
+1 MKGNEGNVAKRN

-25 GGLLFNTVQP
+25 GGLLFNTIQP
-35 TVVHAEETS
+35 TEVHAEETS
-44 QQMMD
+44 QQMIE
-49 KKAKIDTEVKKLQE
+49 KKAEIDAQIKKLQE
-63 ELTKLQKEIDEKV
+63 ELTKLQQEIDTKV
-76 KVFNKVQADIKE
+76 KVFKQVQADIKE
-88 VDANIVDTKKRI
+88 VDASIVETQKRI
-100 EQRSAILSDRMAA
+100 EQRSKILSERMAA
-113 YQAQDNTVGI
+113 YQAQDNTVGV
-123 YLNAVLESKSFADL
+123 YLNVVLEAKSFADL

-159 ADKANLEKQKATLD
+159 ADKASLEQQKATLD

-199 NEAKSLALKAQIAT
+199 NEAKSLALKAEIAT

-234 RALQAATPVV
+234 RALQAATPVI
-244 QATNNNNNNNSD
+244 QATQNNGGGE
-256 TNTNTN
+256 
-262 DNSNSNSNANNSSKA
+262 
-277 NNVKSPQKVVVGS
+277 PQKIIVGS
-290 GSGTASSGDA
+290 GAGTVSSGDA

-307 LGRSYVWGGSN
+307 LGRPYVWGGSN

-352 RISASEAR
+352 RISAGEAR
-360 VGDLVFFSYGSGIAH
+360 VGDLVFFSYGSGVAH

-388 QNKGVVIESL
+388 QNNGVVIESL

-408 GRI
+408 GRIQ

>member
-1 MKGKNNVGKRN
+1 
-12 KWRKSMVLALALA
+12 
-25 GGLLFNTVQP
+25 
-35 TVVHAEETS
+35 
-44 QQMMD
+44 
-49 KKAKIDTEVKKLQE
+49 
-63 ELTKLQKEIDEKV
+63 
-76 KVFNKVQADIKE
+76 
-88 VDANIVDTKKRI
+88 
-100 EQRSAILSDRMAA
+100 MAA
-113 YQAQDNTVGI
+113 YQAQDNTVGV
-123 YLNAVLESKSFADL
+123 YLSVVLEAKSFADL

-149 ADQELVDQQE
+149 ADQELVNQQE
-159 ADKANLEKQKATLD
+159 ADKAKLEQQKATLD

-199 NEAKSLALKAQIAT
+199 NQAKSLALKAQIAT

-234 RALQAATPVV
+234 RALQSATPVV
-244 QATNNNNNNNSD
+244 QVNNNGG
-256 TNTNTN
+256 
-262 DNSNSNSNANNSSKA
+262 K
-277 NNVKSPQKVVVGS
+277 PQSIVVGS
-290 GSGTASSGDA
+290 GAGTASSGGA

-307 LGRSYVWGGSN
+307 LGRAYVWGGSN
-318 PSTGFDCSGLVQWSY
+318 PTTGFDCSGLVQWSY

-360 VGDLVFFSYGSGIAH
+360 VGDLVFFSYGSGVAH

-408 GRI
+408 GRIQ

>member
-1 MKGKNNVGKRN
+1 MKGNEGNVAKRN

-25 GGLLFNTVQP
+25 GGLLFNTIQP
-35 TVVHAEETS
+35 TEVHAEETS
-44 QQMMD
+44 QQMIE
-49 KKAKIDTEVKKLQE
+49 KKAEIDAQIKKLQE
-63 ELTKLQKEIDEKV
+63 ELTKLQHEIDAKV
-76 KVFNKVQADIKE
+76 KVFKQVQADIKE
-88 VDANIVDTKKRI
+88 VDASIVETQKRI
-100 EQRSAILSDRMAA
+100 EQRSKILSERMAA
-113 YQAQDNTVGI
+113 YQAQDNTVGV
-123 YLNAVLESKSFADL
+123 YLNVVLEAKSFADL

-159 ADKANLEKQKATLD
+159 ADKASLEQQKATLD

-199 NEAKSLALKAQIAT
+199 NEAKSLALKAEIAT

-234 RALQAATPVV
+234 RALQAATPVI
-244 QATNNNNNNNSD
+244 QATQNNGGGE
-256 TNTNTN
+256 
-262 DNSNSNSNANNSSKA
+262 
-277 NNVKSPQKVVVGS
+277 PQKIIVGS
-290 GSGTASSGDA
+290 GAGTVSSGDA

-307 LGRSYVWGGSN
+307 LGRPYVWGGSN

-352 RISASEAR
+352 RISAGEAR
-360 VGDLVFFSYGSGIAH
+360 VGDLVFFSYGSGVAH

-388 QNKGVVIESL
+388 QNNGVVIESL

-408 GRI
+408 GRIQ

>member
-1 MKGKNNVGKRN
+1 MGKRN
-12 KWRKSMVLALALA
+12 KWRKSMVLAVALA

-35 TVVHAEETS
+35 IEAHAEETS
-44 QQMMD
+44 QQMID
-49 KKAKIDTEVKKLQE
+49 KKAKIDAEVKKLE
-63 ELTKLQKEIDEKV
+63 TELDQLQQEIDQKV
-76 KVFNKVQADIKE
+76 KVFNQVQADIKE
-88 VDANIVDTKKRI
+88 VDAGIVETEKRI
-100 EQRSAILSDRMAA
+100 EQRSTILSERMAA
-113 YQAQDNTVGI
+113 YQAQDNTVGV
-123 YLNAVLESKSFADL
+123 YLSVVLEAKSFADL

-149 ADQELVDQQE
+149 ADQELVNQQE
-159 ADKANLEKQKATLD
+159 ADKAKLEEQKATLD

-199 NEAKSLALKAQIAT
+199 NQAKSLALKAQIAT

-244 QATNNNNNNNSD
+244 HVNNNTNNGTSSNNNG
-256 TNTNTN
+256 
-262 DNSNSNSNANNSSKA
+262 ASK
-277 NNVKSPQKVVVGS
+277 PQPIIVGS
-290 GSGTASSGDA
+290 GAGTASSGDA

-318 PSTGFDCSGLVQWSY
+318 PTTGFDCSGLVQWSY

-338 SLPRTASQQYLATQ
+338 SLPRTASQQYLSTK

-360 VGDLVFFSYGSGIAH
+360 VGDLVFFSYGSGVAH

-408 GRI
+408 GRIQ

>member
-1 MKGKNNVGKRN
+1 VGKRN

-25 GGLLFNTVQP
+25 GGLLFNTIQP
-35 TVVHAEETS
+35 TEVHAEETS
-44 QQMMD
+44 QQMIE
-49 KKAKIDTEVKKLQE
+49 KKAEIDAQVKKLQE
-63 ELTKLQKEIDEKV
+63 ELTNLQKEIDEKV
-76 KVFNKVQADIKE
+76 KVFKQVQAEIKE
-88 VDANIVDTKKRI
+88 VDASIVETKKRI
-100 EQRSAILSDRMAA
+100 EQRSKILSERMAA
-113 YQAQDNTVGI
+113 YQAQDNTVGV
-123 YLNAVLESKSFADL
+123 YLNVVLEAKSFADL

-159 ADKANLEKQKATLD
+159 ADKASLEQQKAILD

-244 QATNNNNNNNSD
+244 QATQNNSD
-256 TNTNTN
+256 G
-262 DNSNSNSNANNSSKA
+262 DGQQ
-277 NNVKSPQKVVVGS
+277 PQKIIVGS
-290 GSGTASSGDA
+290 GAGTASSGDA

-307 LGRSYVWGGSN
+307 LGRPYVWGGSN
-318 PSTGFDCSGLVQWSY
+318 PTSGFDCSGLVQWSY

-352 RISASEAR
+352 RISAGEAR
-360 VGDLVFFSYGSGIAH
+360 VGDLVFFSYGSGVAH

-388 QNKGVVIESL
+388 QNNGVVIESL

-408 GRI
+408 GRIQ

>member
-1 MKGKNNVGKRN
+1 
-12 KWRKSMVLALALA
+12 
-25 GGLLFNTVQP
+25 
-35 TVVHAEETS
+35 
-44 QQMMD
+44 
-49 KKAKIDTEVKKLQE
+49 
-63 ELTKLQKEIDEKV
+63 
-76 KVFNKVQADIKE
+76 
-88 VDANIVDTKKRI
+88 
-100 EQRSAILSDRMAA
+100 
-113 YQAQDNTVGI
+113 
-123 YLNAVLESKSFADL
+123 
-137 MDRVVAVKTLMD
+137 MD
-149 ADQELVDQQE
+149 ADQELVNQQE
-159 ADKANLEKQKATLD
+159 ADKAKLEQQKATLD

-199 NEAKSLALKAQIAT
+199 NQAKSLALKAQIAT

-234 RALQAATPVV
+234 RALQAARPVV
-244 QATNNNNNNNSD
+244 NVNNSNSHNSNKNNNSG
-256 TNTNTN
+256 
-262 DNSNSNSNANNSSKA
+262 SK
-277 NNVKSPQKVVVGS
+277 PQPIVVGS
-290 GSGTASSGDA
+290 GAGNASSGDA

-307 LGRSYVWGGSN
+307 LGRAYVWGGSN
-318 PSTGFDCSGLVQWSY
+318 PTTGFDCSGLVQWSY

-338 SLPRTASQQYLATQ
+338 SLPRTASQQYLATK

-360 VGDLVFFSYGSGIAH
+360 VGDLVFFSYGSGVAH

-408 GRI
+408 GRIQ